1 MPLKLHSK
9 KSAFPLVFFC
19 ISRFAALTRNI
30 RYRRGGK
37 VDIKMPLY
45 RDIRTPEFL
54 RLDKTL
60 KRDTECTFTP
70 FANPPTATATAASG
84 SKEVESNGM

>member
-1 MPLKLHSK
+1 
-9 KSAFPLVFFC
+9 
-19 ISRFAALTRNI
+19 
-30 RYRRGGK
+30 
-37 VDIKMPLY
+37 MPLY

>member
-1 MPLKLHSK
+1 
-9 KSAFPLVFFC
+9 
-19 ISRFAALTRNI
+19 
-30 RYRRGGK
+30 
-37 VDIKMPLY
+37 MPLY

-70 FANPPTATATAASG
+70 FAHPATATATAASG
-84 SKEVESNGM
+84 SKEVENNGM